1 MSPNTI
7 PNLIKYC
14 VITSTVS
21 IVLIAF
27 SLIPI
32 SRKAAYW
39 DPCLDK
45 TINWFNEKDND

>member
-14 VITSTVS
+14 VIKSTVL

-27 SLIPI
+27 SLFPI
-32 SRKAAYW
+32 SRKGAYS

-45 TINWFNEKDND
+45 TVNWFNEKDND